1 MVSKPC
7 PPKSYFTRWWPHL
20 ILSTLQI
27 SNYGRA
33 EGVLSP
39 TMEYCEEVIRQDY
52 KGYDS
57 RLEDMNDK
65 DQGRKFICIRLLFSF
80 SYQYYY
86 YYSPTILFF
95 NSTSTC
101 CFLLLVI
108 ILFVSF
114 LHYFLHGFFTTAFP
128 FLTDFDMLYLSQGLS
143 KTTSL
148 PSECKGKA
156 VYTLTRFHLWDY
168 TEHILVVFRYIR
180 K

>member
-1 MVSKPC
+1 MGSSISCLQKNTYKHMKTEIPYHIHV
-7 PPKSYFTRWWPHL
+7 RM
-20 ILSTLQI
+20 LSSL
-27 SNYGRA
+27 
-33 EGVLSP
+33 
-39 TMEYCEEVIRQDY
+39 
-52 KGYDS
+52 
-57 RLEDMNDK
+57 
-65 DQGRKFICIRLLFSF
+65 

-114 LHYFLHGFFTTAFP
+114 LHYFLHGFFTNAFP
-128 FLTDFDMLYLSQGLS
+128 FLTDFDMIYLSQGLS

-156 VYTLTRFHLWDY
+156 VYTLTFPDSTYGITLS
-168 TEHILVVFRYIR
+168 IFLL
-180 K
+180 